1 MAQTTPLA
9 QTQIHHSRNPCI
21 FQTQAKI
28 IESTK
33 HESKQIQRE
42 TMVVNQA
49 EREKQRGG
57 SVMVVCGFERD
68 GELLILPI
76 INTFQAI

>member
-1 MAQTTPLA
+1 
-9 QTQIHHSRNPCI
+9 
-21 FQTQAKI
+21 
-28 IESTK
+28 
-33 HESKQIQRE
+33 
-42 TMVVNQA
+42 MVVNQA